1 MGKRPKQIKL
11 VNSMKALKMT
21 GYCKVDSLYHKYKL
35 GLLTRYVA
43 KESGGRGAK
52 KYYWSV
58 KEINKLLED
67 YSDYGRELIDAERT
81 QKRS

>member
-1 MGKRPKQIKL
+1 MGKRPKQIQL
-11 VNSMKALKMT
+11 VNSMKALEMT

-35 GLLTRYVA
+35 GLLTRYVS
-43 KESGGRGAK
+43 KEIGGRGAK

-81 QKRS
+81 

>member
-1 MGKRPKQIKL
+1 MREEEKMGKRPKQIQL

-43 KESGGRGAK
+43 KEIGGRGAK
-52 KYYWSV
+52 KYYWS
-58 KEINKLLED
+58 KKQIDKLIED
-67 YSDYGRELIDAERT
+67 YSDYGRELIDG
-81 QKRS
+81 

>member
-1 MGKRPKQIKL
+1 MGKRPKQIQL
-11 VNSMKALKMT
+11 VNSMKALEMT

-43 KESGGRGAK
+43 KEIGGRGAK

-58 KEINKLLED
+58 KEINKLLDD
-67 YSDYGRELIDAERT
+67 YSGYEKELIDG
-81 QKRS
+81 

>member
-1 MGKRPKQIKL
+1 MGKRPKQIQL
-11 VNSMKALKMT
+11 VNSMKALEMT
-21 GYCKVDSLYHKYKL
+21 GYCKVDSLYHKYEL

-43 KESGGRGAK
+43 KEIGGQGAK

-58 KEINKLLED
+58 KEINKLHDD

-81 QKRS
+81 